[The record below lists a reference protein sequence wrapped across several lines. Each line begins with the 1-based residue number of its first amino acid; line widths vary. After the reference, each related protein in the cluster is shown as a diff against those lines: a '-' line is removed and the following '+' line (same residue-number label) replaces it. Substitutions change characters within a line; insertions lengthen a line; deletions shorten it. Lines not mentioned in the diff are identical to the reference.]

1 MMDDDILFNYLVH
14 ICGAAQVRRDEPLSR
29 WTTFR
34 VGGPAKYFVQV
45 TSKATLQKLLSA
57 LKYVEIPYFILGMG
71 ANVLASDQG
80 YDGVIIKLEFK
91 EIYHNDAFIYADAG
105 AKLGVVGNYAQQHG
119 LSGLEWSTGIPAT
132 IGGAVYMNCGAF
144 EHSMQDCVV
153 MVDIIDQGVVKTLTV
168 NQLDYGYRH
177 SIFMQHDY
185 IILGAY
191 LRLQPA
197 EPAQIKAKMQE
208 ILAKRANHPKEPSA
222 GSTFK
227 RPRDGF
233 YVGKT
238 IQELGLKGCQIGG
251 AKVSEQHAGFIVN
264 TGNATCQDVCQ
275 LIKKIQDT
283 VQQATGVTLQTEV
296 ILLGKI

>member
-1 MMDDDILFNYLVH
+1 MDDIIYAYLCH
-14 ICGAAQVRRDEPLSR
+14 LCGTDNVRRDEPLSR

-34 VGGPAKYFVQV
+34 IGGNAQYLVQV

-57 LKYVEIPYFILGMG
+57 LNYIEMPYFILGLG

-80 YDGVIIKLEFK
+80 YAGVIIKLAFK

-105 AKLGVVGNYAQQHG
+105 AKLGVVVNYAQAHG
-119 LSGLEWSTGIPAT
+119 LAGLAWATGIPAT

-144 EHSMQDCVV
+144 DHSMQDCVV
-153 MVDIIDQGVVKTLTV
+153 MVDVLDHGVVKTLTA

-177 SIFMQHDY
+177 SVFMHHDY
-185 IILGAY
+185 VILGAY
-191 LRLQPA
+191 LRLQPGD
-197 EPAQIKAKMQE
+197 PAQIQQE
-208 ILAKRANHPKEPSA
+208 MRAILVKRAKHPKEPSA
-222 GSTFK
+222 GSTFR

-233 YVGKT
+233 YVGKV
-238 IQELGLKGCQIGG
+238 IQELGLQGYQIGG

-264 TGNATCQDVCQ
+264 AGNATCADVLQ

-283 VQQATGVTLQTEV
+283 VQQATGVTLQTEI